1 MSESNKK
8 YHRLKKILTEMK
20 KVLVAYSGGV
30 DSTFL
35 LRVALDT
42 LGRERVIAV
51 TARSETYPSIELKAA
66 KKMAEAYKARH
77 IIIDSEELEIPGF
90 KDNPP
95 DRCYYCKKELFGK
108 LRRIADGEGIKYIL
122 DGSNH
127 DDLRDY
133 RPGMKATKEFGV
145 RSPLMESGLKK
156 DDIRK
161 LSKNLQLDTWDKP
174 SFACLSSRFPYG
186 KEITKEKLRMV
197 DLAEN
202 YLRKLGF
209 KQLRVRYHEDIA
221 RIELGQRD
229 MEKIF
234 KERSLLEKI
243 VKRFKKIGYL
253 YITLD
258 LEGYQ
263 TGSMNKVLYLKK

>member
-1 MSESNKK
+1 MSELNKK

-35 LRVALDT
+35 LKVALDT

-133 RPGMKATKEFGV
+133 RPGMKAAKEFGV

-234 KERSLLEKI
+234 EERSLLERI